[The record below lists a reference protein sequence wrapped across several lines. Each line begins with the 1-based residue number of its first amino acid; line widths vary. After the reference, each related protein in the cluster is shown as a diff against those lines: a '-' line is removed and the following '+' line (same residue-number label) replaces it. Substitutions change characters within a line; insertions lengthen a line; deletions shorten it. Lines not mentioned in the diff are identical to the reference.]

1 MSLLDLQ
8 RDMRGWLTREDEA
21 IATRLGPGSGPG
33 LRAYLNNYRAQLVA
47 CLEDSFASTR
57 DWIGGEAFEAA
68 VIAHIARV
76 PPSSWT
82 LDAYPRD
89 FPATLAIL
97 YPGDPDVAELAWLDM
112 ALGEAFVGPD
122 SQTLDDDLT
131 GIDWDRA
138 VLRFTPTIDLA
149 ELTTNA
155 TAIWSALAD
164 GAIPPG
170 VEMLPEAGAMI
181 VWRHAGVSCF
191 RAIDMRERQALL
203 LACQGVSF
211 AALCAAMVDAYG
223 NDDGIALAGQML
235 GQWLGE
241 GLIVGIEARRSP
253 LEPDRASGITGGDAT
268 PRYSAPA
275 ARTRSAQRDA
285 PDRRHR
291 ICRRDDCGGDPQL
304 GTLA

>member
-47 CLEDSFASTR
+47 CLEDSFARTR

-122 SQTLDDDLT
+122 SPTLDDDLT

-138 VLRFTPTIDLA
+138 VLRFTPTIDLT

-164 GAIPPG
+164 GVTPPG
-170 VEMLPEAGAMI
+170 VETLPETGAMI
-181 VWRHAGVSCF
+181 VWRHAGISRF
-191 RAIDMRERQALL
+191 RAIDAWERQALL
-203 LACQGVSF
+203 SARQGLPF
-211 AALCAAMVDAYG
+211 ADLCAAMVESHGAEA
-223 NDDGIALAGQML
+223 GIVCAGQML
-235 GQWLGE
+235 GQWLGD
-241 GLIVGIEARRSP
+241 GLIVAIE
-253 LEPDRASGITGGDAT
+253 
-268 PRYSAPA
+268 
-275 ARTRSAQRDA
+275 TR
-285 PDRRHR
+285 
-291 ICRRDDCGGDPQL
+291 
-304 GTLA
+304 